1 MLVAKNIRN
10 SRTSAA
16 VVNEKMRRKKRGRT
30 PLNELTGFLVK
41 IWNEARD
48 GEVKSQEAVVG
59 RWKFDALLLPSHS

>member
-48 GEVKSQEAVVG
+48 GEVKSQEVVVG

>member
-48 GEVKSQEAVVG
+48 GEV
-59 RWKFDALLLPSHS
+59 